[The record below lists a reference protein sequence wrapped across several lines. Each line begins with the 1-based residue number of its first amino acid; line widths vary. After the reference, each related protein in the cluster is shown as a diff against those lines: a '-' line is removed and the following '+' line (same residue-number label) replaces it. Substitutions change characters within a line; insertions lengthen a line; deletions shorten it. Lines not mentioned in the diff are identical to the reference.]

1 MKRRLLN
8 VFIVIASVVIL
19 VVLAFSTNGLGEML
33 SFFKHINYSWIVAG
47 FLCMFLYW
55 CTDAMVIQTVMTAL
69 YERRTFI
76 NFLRVTMVGQFFNS
90 ITPFATGGPPAQ
102 VFAMQ
107 KMGISGGHAAS
118 ALIIKSVSYQM
129 TVFIYT
135 FMSYIFKGSLFMQKI
150 TNFSAL
156 FFAGS
161 LMNLMMVL
169 FYGLF
174 IYNRTAAEKL
184 ISVFLKIVSRTK
196 IISSTD
202 KINRKLNIELERF
215 SNGAAVLRN
224 KFDIL
229 IRVFTLQ
236 LIQFTFLLAV
246 PYFIKL
252 AVEPGYINI
261 GDMIAAQSFVTLI
274 SSFVP
279 LPGSIGGAEGI
290 SYVFFGVFFS
300 KNILFHVILIWRL
313 ITYYSNIIIGGV
325 VSITA
330 SRKLVKTVH

>member
-8 VFIVIASVVIL
+8 IFIVIASSVIL
-19 VVLAFSTNGLGEML
+19 VVLAFSANGLDEML
-33 SFFKHINYSWIVAG
+33 NFIKNINYSWIVAG
-47 FLCMFLYW
+47 FFCIFLYW
-55 CTDAMVIQTVMTAL
+55 CTDALVIQTVMAAL
-69 YERRTFI
+69 YERRTFT
-76 NFLRVTMVGQFFNS
+76 NLLKVTLIGQFFNS

-135 FMSYIFKGSLFMQKI
+135 LMSYIFKGNLFVQKI
-150 TNFSAL
+150 NNFSAL

-161 LMNLMMVL
+161 LANLMMIL

-174 IYNRTAAEKL
+174 IYKRSAAEKL
-184 ISVFLKIVSRTK
+184 ISLCLKIVSRIK
-196 IISSTD
+196 IVSSPD
-202 KINRKLNIELERF
+202 KIKRKLDIELERF
-215 SNGAAVLRN
+215 SDGAAVLRN
-224 KFDIL
+224 KFDML

-236 LIQFTFLLAV
+236 LVQLTFLYAV

-261 GDMIAAQSFVTLI
+261 GDMIAAQSFVTMI

-313 ITYYSNIIIGGV
+313 ITYYSNIVIGGV
-325 VSITA
+325 VSVTA
-330 SRKLVKTVH
+330 SGKLVKPAH